1 MDFFM
6 FKVIVTII
14 LIQKHKT
21 PFDNYIPKGVSE
33 STINK

>member
-1 MDFFM
+1 MDFFFM

-21 PFDNYIPKGVSE
+21 PSDNYTKGGFR
-33 STINK
+33 INNQ